1 MDRRDLI
8 ETLDRDV
15 CVKKMEELQTYT
27 TKFIK
32 IEFNKKHKINQE
44 IQHFL
49 GLEGPIKDCLDDL
62 LNKTNK
68 LEKTV
73 IFALNHVEVELVLC
87 VDYA

>member
-15 CVKKMEELQTYT
+15 CVKKMEKLQTYT

-32 IEFNKKHKINQE
+32 IEFNKKHKVNQE
-44 IQHFL
+44 IHHFL

>member
-1 MDRRDLI
+1 
-8 ETLDRDV
+8 
-15 CVKKMEELQTYT
+15 MEELQTYT

-44 IQHFL
+44 IQNLL

-68 LEKTV
+68 LEETV

-87 VDYA
+87 IDYA

>member
-27 TKFIK
+27 TKFVK

-44 IQHFL
+44 IQHLL
-49 GLEGPIKDCLDDL
+49 GL
-62 LNKTNK
+62 
-68 LEKTV
+68 
-73 IFALNHVEVELVLC
+73 
-87 VDYA
+87 